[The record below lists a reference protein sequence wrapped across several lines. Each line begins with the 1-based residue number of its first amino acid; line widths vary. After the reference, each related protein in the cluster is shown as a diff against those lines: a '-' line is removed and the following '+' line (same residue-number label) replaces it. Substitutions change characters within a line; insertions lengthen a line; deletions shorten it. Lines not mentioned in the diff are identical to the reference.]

1 MLMSIVAPTA
11 VAGSTV
17 KEVISTK
24 ALAYTSKLSLWC
36 DRFIEAGW
44 LSVVII
50 APLFFDIY
58 SSRVFEPDKLTTVR
72 SIALV
77 MVTAWFVKWLEERR
91 NPSRTAKVTWR
102 TPLVLPTLILVA
114 IYMVSTALSV
124 APRTSL
130 LGSYQ
135 RLQGSYTTFAYIVIF
150 LM

>member
-11 VAGSTV
+11 VANGAVETAP
-17 KEVISTK
+17 
-24 ALAYTSKLSLWC
+24 ALRTGAYASKLSQWC

-44 LSVVII
+44 LAAVIV

-58 SSRVFEPDKLTTVR
+58 SSRVVEPDKLTTVR

-77 MVTAWFVKWLEERR
+77 MATAWLVKWIEERR
-91 NPSRTAKVTWR
+91 NPAHETRVTWR
-102 TPLVLPTLILVA
+102 TPMVLPTLLTIVV
-114 IYMVSTALSV
+114 YMISTALSV

-135 RLQGSYTTFAYIVIF
+135 RL
-150 LM
+150 